1 MLAILSLLVIS
12 PSPTS
17 NKQKQ
22 PPNHLWTLKP
32 NKQMAITLSVRPNRA
47 IFCRDSPHF
56 RRPNSPAR
64 RLKNTHLDK
73 LFDNR
78 ATALSLR
85 HRSVLG
91 VLLASSRADDSAPS
105 EMSVES
111 ALKLLGVDEGAS
123 FDDILRAKKSILA
136 GCKDDD
142 QDSIAQV

>member
-1 MLAILSLLVIS
+1 
-12 PSPTS
+12 
-17 NKQKQ
+17 
-22 PPNHLWTLKP
+22 
-32 NKQMAITLSVRPNRA
+32 MATTLSVRPNRA

-64 RLKNTHLDK
+64 RSKNTHLDK
-73 LFDNR
+73 LFKNDSRR
-78 ATALSLR
+78 AAALNLS
-85 HRSVLG
+85 HRSFLG